1 MTTQGDIAQ
10 FLSNAENA
18 QKLNDLVDDI
28 REAVM
33 DYQVRISEGP
43 APSVSNIRTDFLT
56 AGYLRQHPSVDRK
69 PFILAICPFVL
80 TGKQDR
86 ADLALLDR
94 MRHVADAGYLS
105 GDRHRCMKGTRR
117 DVLVQLEQWSRDKQ
131 DKRVFWL
138 SGLAGTGKST
148 IAQTFAE
155 MCFADGKLGASFF
168 CSRDFEERSN
178 LRSIFPTLA
187 FQLAHRFPQ
196 FRRELLPVLMEN
208 PDVGRE
214 TLCSQMEKLIV
225 GPLQATKIHTLIVID
240 ALDECQDKEPA
251 SALLSILSRYVDNI
265 PSVKFF
271 ITGRP
276 EPRIRSGFRL
286 ELLRPHTDVL
296 KLHEVQPSSVDNDI
310 KLFLKTRLTEISK
323 NRSDCN
329 LEEDWPGSYYIDVL
343 SRKAAGL
350 FIYASTVAKF
360 VSSPLHPP
368 DERLYLI
375 YSLRQDTSHEGRS
388 GIDLLYTQVLE
399 QAFHD
404 VDSHNHELHS
414 RFKSVV
420 GTIVL
425 IFHPLSINTL
435 SDLLS
440 NDCTPP
446 RISTSLRT
454 LHSVLLVPD
463 STEDPVQVFHKSFP
477 DFLTDPGRCTD
488 HQLFIDPF
496 SHHKEILLACLNV
509 MNRRLE
515 RNICK
520 LDDYAILSKIED
532 LSTLRATH
540 IGKTLEYACR
550 FWTNHLSKIPENSD
564 GGEDIQKAIEDFFTT
579 GFLFWVEVL
588 ILTGNLE
595 ISVHALHN
603 IEQWYMLVS
612 YTEIPL
618 KTVLMPV

>member
-1 MTTQGDIAQ
+1 
-10 FLSNAENA
+10 
-18 QKLNDLVDDI
+18 V
-28 REAVM
+28 
-33 DYQVRISEGP
+33 
-43 APSVSNIRTDFLT
+43 
-56 AGYLRQHPSVDRK
+56 
-69 PFILAICPFVL
+69 LA
-80 TGKQDR
+80 
-86 ADLALLDR
+86 
-94 MRHVADAGYLS
+94 
-105 GDRHRCMKGTRR
+105 
-117 DVLVQLEQWSRDKQ
+117 QLEQWSRDEE

-138 SGLAGTGKST
+138 NGLAGTGKST

-196 FRRELLPVLMEN
+196 FRQELLPVLMDN

-225 GPLQATKIHTLIVID
+225 GPFQATKTRILIVID

-251 SALLSILSRYVDNI
+251 SALLSILSRYVDKI
-265 PSVKFF
+265 PFAKFF

-286 ELLRPHTDVL
+286 ESLRPHTDVL
-296 KLHEVQPSSVDNDI
+296 KLHEVQPSSVDSDI
-310 KLFLKTRLTEISK
+310 KLFLKTWFTKIAK

-329 LEEDWPGSYYIDVL
+329 LEEDWPGAHHIDVL
-343 SRKAAGL
+343 SRKAAGF
-350 FIYASTVAKF
+350 FIYASTVVKF
-360 VSSPLHPP
+360 VSSPLHLP
-368 DERLYLI
+368 DERLHLI

-404 VDSHNHELHS
+404 VDSHDHELHS

-420 GTIVL
+420 GIIVL
-425 IFHPLSINTL
+425 IFHPLSIITL

-463 STEDPVQVFHKSFP
+463 SADDPVRVFHKSFP
-477 DFLTDPGRCTD
+477 DFLTDPGRCTG
-488 HQLFIDPF
+488 HQFFIDPLV
-496 SHHKEILLACLNV
+496 HHKEILLSCLDV
-509 MNRRLE
+509 MKKRLK
-515 RNICK
+515 RNICR
-520 LDDYAILSKIED
+520 LDDDAVLSKIED
-532 LSTLRATH
+532 LPTLRSTH
-540 IGKTLEYACR
+540 IGNTLEYACK
-550 FWTNHLSKIPENSD
+550 FWTNHLSKIAGSSD
-564 GGEDIQKAIEDFFTT
+564 GGEDVEKAIEDFFTT

-588 ILTGNLE
+588 ILTGKLG
-595 ISVHALHN
+595 ISLHALHD
-603 IEQWYMLVS
+603 IEQWYILVS
-612 YTEIPL
+612 HAEIPL
-618 KTVLMPV
+618 KPVFMSV

>member
-1 MTTQGDIAQ
+1 
-10 FLSNAENA
+10 
-18 QKLNDLVDDI
+18 
-28 REAVM
+28 
-33 DYQVRISEGP
+33 
-43 APSVSNIRTDFLT
+43 
-56 AGYLRQHPSVDRK
+56 
-69 PFILAICPFVL
+69 
-80 TGKQDR
+80 
-86 ADLALLDR
+86 
-94 MRHVADAGYLS
+94 
-105 GDRHRCMKGTRR
+105 MKGTRR
-117 DVLVQLEQWSRDKQ
+117 DVLVQLEQWSRDET

-138 SGLAGTGKST
+138 NGLAGTGKST

-178 LRSIFPTLA
+178 LRSIFPTLV
-187 FQLAHRFPQ
+187 FQLAHCFPQ
-196 FRRELLPVLMEN
+196 FRRELLTVLMKN

-214 TLCSQMEKLIV
+214 SLCSQMEKLIV
-225 GPLQATKIHTLIVID
+225 GPFQVTGIHTLIVID

-251 SALLSILSRYVDNI
+251 SALLSILSRYVDKI
-265 PSVKFF
+265 PFIKFF

-286 ELLRPHTDVL
+286 ESLRPHTDVL
-296 KLHEVQPSSVDNDI
+296 KLHEVQPSSVDSDI
-310 KLFLKTRLTEISK
+310 KLFLKTRFTEIAK

-329 LEEDWPGSYYIDVL
+329 FEEDWPGTYHIDVL

-350 FIYASTVAKF
+350 FIYASTVIKF
-360 VSSPLHPP
+360 ISSPLHLP
-368 DERLYLI
+368 DERLHLI

-404 VDSHNHELHS
+404 VNSHDHELYS

-425 IFHPLSINTL
+425 LFHPLSINTL

-463 STEDPVQVFHKSFP
+463 SIDDPVRVFHKSFP

-488 HQLFIDPF
+488 HQFFIDP
-496 SHHKEILLACLNV
+496 SAHKEIFFTCLNV
-509 MNRRLE
+509 MKKRLK
-515 RNICK
+515 RNICQ
-520 LDDYAILSKIED
+520 LDDHTALSKIED
-532 LSTLRATH
+532 LPTLRATH
-540 IGKTLEYACR
+540 IGKTLEYACQY
-550 FWTNHLSKIPENSD
+550 WTYHLAKIPGNSN
-564 GGEDIQKAIEDFFTT
+564 GGEDVQKAIEDFFTT

-588 ILTGNLE
+588 ILTGHLE
-595 ISVHALHN
+595 IGVHALHN
-603 IEQWYMLVS
+603 IEQWYILVS
-612 YTEIPL
+612 YTEIPS
-618 KTVLMPV
+618 KPMFMFI